1 MPPGGGEG
9 RPGMGFGAFGNLSP
23 EERATVMAERGGMG
37 MGFGRAFTDQVIQL
51 LETRA
56 AES

>member
-1 MPPGGGEG
+1 MGPGG
-9 RPGMGFGAFGNLSP
+9 FGDLSP

-37 MGFGRAFTDQVIQL
+37 MGFGRAFTDQVIEL
-51 LETRA
+51 LEMRA